1 MSKYLCQPSPERRRR
16 RKSTIEAD
24 EQVISDIVSPCLWTS
39 GRTKG
44 VTGKQVCGP
53 LGPGGSCSPLKRH
66 RNLCPSPRKPRLP
79 YLVFANICHCLLMVS
94 VTWQLSRGP
103 GEAAV
108 HRISSGPIDVRGTHQ
123 GYSARGLIGPSTEGK
138 IPHAKWVLRD
148 HCNSLR

>member
-66 RNLCPSPRKPRLP
+66 RNLCSSPRKPRLP

-103 GEAAV
+103 GRQQCIE
-108 HRISSGPIDVRGTHQ
+108 SPQGPSMSGVLIRGTQLGASLVRAPRVKSHMLS
-123 GYSARGLIGPSTEGK
+123 GY
-138 IPHAKWVLRD
+138 
-148 HCNSLR
+148 